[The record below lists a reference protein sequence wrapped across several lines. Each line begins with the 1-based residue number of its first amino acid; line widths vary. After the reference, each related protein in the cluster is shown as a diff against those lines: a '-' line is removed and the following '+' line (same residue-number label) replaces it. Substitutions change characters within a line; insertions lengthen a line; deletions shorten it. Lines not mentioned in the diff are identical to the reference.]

1 MQNQRLTVLSLALLG
16 VGAHCRQPL
25 CVPPAGQPIHLAI
38 VVKLAAGKCT
48 TETFPQCQHARRNDK
63 LIWRVVNAAAPCSKV
78 TLQFPSGAEVLQLD
92 YKDPSNIAGTVTG
105 KKGRY
110 KYSVLANGTVTE
122 DPEIEIW
129 P

>member
-1 MQNQRLTVLSLALLG
+1 MRNQRLMVLSLALLG

-25 CVPPAGQPIHLAI
+25 CAPPAGQPIRLAI
-38 VVKLAAGKCT
+38 VLKHAGEKCT

-63 LIWRVVNAAAPCSKV
+63 LIWKVVNAAPPCTKV
-78 TLQFPSGAEVLQLD
+78 TLQFPSNVEAIQVD
-92 YKDPSNIAGTVTG
+92 YKDPNNIAGTVTG

-110 KYSVLANGTVTE
+110 KYSVLVNGSVTE